1 MIRSFP
7 GLPDVVHTAAHDSG
21 SMPSQHNA
29 GVGGRAGSGG
39 CLATQEMLQRA
50 VQDALPSAA
59 LQGGARYALFLAG
72 EHGVTAQADMQAGA
86 RWK

>member
-1 MIRSFP
+1 MWYMLQPTIR
-7 GLPDVVHTAAHDSG
+7 AACRRIG
-21 SMPSQHNA
+21 MRGQ
-29 GVGGRAGSGG
+29 GRGGAASGG

-72 EHGVTAQADMQAGA
+72 EHGVTAQADMHAGA
-86 RWK
+86 RSH